1 MRVFLLLLLETT
13 DNKVYKLLSSNII
26 MKQYDL
32 EREFKKIQAAF
43 ERVRKDHEHVLK
55 RLHVLEKENISL
67 FNQLNTKKSTTT
79 TKYIKQKE
87 EKVYIGNNS
96 SMMVH
101 SQDCPYGKK
110 ITTER
115 REIFDSVNDA
125 LKKKYK
131 RCSCITS

>member
-1 MRVFLLLLLETT
+1 
-13 DNKVYKLLSSNII
+13 

-79 TKYIKQKE
+79 TKYI
-87 EKVYIGNNS
+87 
-96 SMMVH
+96 
-101 SQDCPYGKK
+101 
-110 ITTER
+110 IT
-115 REIFDSVNDA
+115 A
-125 LKKKYK
+125 LYET
-131 RCSCITS
+131 CIVALIYRTHYPNHTIMDDGICVFME

>member
-1 MRVFLLLLLETT
+1 
-13 DNKVYKLLSSNII
+13 

-43 ERVRKDHEHVLK
+43 DRVRKDHEHVLK

-87 EKVYIGNNS
+87 ENNS
-96 SMMVH
+96 NIIFFARTL
-101 SQDCPYGKK
+101 CFLF
-110 ITTER
+110 IT
-115 REIFDSVNDA
+115 
-125 LKKKYK
+125 L
-131 RCSCITS
+131 SC